1 MKKFVKLGDLGFSQY
16 NMPAGLDV
24 LMVDTATGEI
34 SVVNSDKDIVVNGSS
49 ESTALTVLTEKVN
62 QLEKDITILKVK
74 DAGGSIVTDTT
85 VTVTTVPDTIDS
97 PTKDITILPT
107 TMEKP
112 TTITGKSVTIDSL
125 SGVSEET
132 MTNVLTINST
142 GAVKINNLSIAGTIK
157 TTDTNQINI
166 ETAKTIIITDSDINT
181 SGYNGIM
188 IGQGDRTTL
197 PELIKIEN
205 VKFNVEEGK
214 LTNNTINIFATA
226 PNATINIVNCVF
238 GDASNP
244 IRLGNSTNASG
255 ITVLIENCHFEKWE
269 EKRPWC
275 GVILFE
281 AFQDWTLVQ
290 KEFPPTADEENS
302 TKNKAYRKR
311 VLPELIKK
319 EDTNN
324 RFGKDKIKV
333 VFKNCTYGPNKTPLI
348 FNVEDYGSLFGT
360 GDTNQIAMVC
370 RYSGYSSINA
380 AYDEKVKAENGGTYP
395 DGQTWYA
402 AMFPYDDTINYL
414 KEIAADTL

>member
-85 VTVTTVPDTIDS
+85 VTVTTVPETIDS

-255 ITVLIENCHFEKWE
+255 ITVLIENCHFEKWDSQI
-269 EKRPWC
+269 PWC

-281 AFQDWTLVQ
+281 AFQDWTETRAL
-290 KEFPPTADEENS
+290 FPPEGSETDKSPE
-302 TKNKAYRKR
+302 YRKR
-311 VLPELIKK
+311 VLPELIKI

-333 VFKNCTYGPNKTPLI
+333 VFKNCTYGNSEDPTPLI
-348 FNVEDYGSLFGT
+348 FNSADYPSLFGT
-360 GDTNQIAMVC
+360 GAESQIAMVC
-370 RYSGYSSINA
+370 RYSGYTTINT
-380 AYDEKVKAENGGTYP
+380 AYADTFVDGYPNGGS
-395 DGQTWYA
+395 WYA

-414 KEIAADTL
+414 VRIAADTL